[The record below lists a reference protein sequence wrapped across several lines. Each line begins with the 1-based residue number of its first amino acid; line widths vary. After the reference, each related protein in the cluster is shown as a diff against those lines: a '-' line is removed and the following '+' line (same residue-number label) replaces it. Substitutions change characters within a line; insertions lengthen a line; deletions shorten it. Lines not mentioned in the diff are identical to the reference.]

1 MARVNA
7 GGGRGEVI
15 ELITFDT
22 ETNAYRMW
30 TYTGQ
35 GIEFE
40 WTGKWDEK
48 SRTMT
53 WTAPLS
59 GELNGVMKWNFAN
72 AEKPEIEFQVKLGP
86 FAAFSSNS
94 TLARKK

>member
-15 ELITFDT
+15 ELATFDT
-22 ETNAYRMW
+22 DKNAYRMW
-30 TYTGQ
+30 TFTGQ

-40 WTGKWDEK
+40 WSGKWDEK

-59 GELNGVMKWNFAN
+59 GELDGVMKWNFAE
-72 AEKPEIEFQVKLGP
+72 EKKPRIELQVKLGP
-86 FAAFSSNS
+86 FSAFTSKT
-94 TLARKK
+94 TLTPKK